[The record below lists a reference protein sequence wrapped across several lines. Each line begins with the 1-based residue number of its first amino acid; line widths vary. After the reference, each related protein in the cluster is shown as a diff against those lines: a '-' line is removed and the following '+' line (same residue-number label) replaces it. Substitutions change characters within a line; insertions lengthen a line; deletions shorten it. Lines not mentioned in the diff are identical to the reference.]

1 MNEDEN
7 NANNVNGEEGNKDNT
22 NSNQPPANVD
32 PANPEAL
39 IKKGVEEA
47 LKPMKEKLDK
57 AYSARDE
64 ALRKVAAFEEK
75 ERQAEITRLQ
85 EEGKHREA
93 FEMQLA
99 EERAQREN
107 LEKQNIALT
116 RDIEIR
122 NALGAQPFRN
132 DNALE
137 MVYREIVTQVV
148 RNEQGVWVHKSGVS
162 VRDFVK
168 AFADNEDNAFL
179 FRQKQSSGANVGSQ
193 KSGTPPAASK
203 SIFEMSQEEVLKL
216 AREGKLPSKR

>member
-1 MNEDEN
+1 MDKDEN
-7 NANNVNGEEGNKDNT
+7 NANNVNGEEGNNDNT
-22 NSNQPPANVD
+22 QGTQPPANVD
-32 PANPEAL
+32 AANLEAL

-137 MVYREIVTQVV
+137 MAYKEIVTQVV

-168 AFADNEDNAFL
+168 AFAENEDNAFL

-193 KSGTPPAASK
+193 KSGTPPAGTK
-203 SIFEMSQEEVLKL
+203 SIFEMSQDEVLKL
-216 AREGKLPSKR
+216 AREGKLPKR